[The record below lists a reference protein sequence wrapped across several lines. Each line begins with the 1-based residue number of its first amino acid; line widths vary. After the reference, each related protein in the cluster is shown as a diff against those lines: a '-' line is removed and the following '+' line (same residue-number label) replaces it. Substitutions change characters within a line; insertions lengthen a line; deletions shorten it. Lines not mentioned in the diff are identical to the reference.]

1 MDGARRTDPFGPW
14 GAGTAQTGREERRR
28 RRSGHGTT
36 ARRHTS
42 RHPPA
47 RPLHPPAPALEA
59 LTAREREVLVLVAR
73 GLSNTDICEYLHL
86 SSGTVKTHM
95 GRLLSKLGARDRAQL
110 VISAYES
117 GLVHAARPSAPKPG
131 HR

>member
-1 MDGARRTDPFGPW
+1 MGCGHGSNWPGGAPQTSIRT
-14 GAGTAQTGREERRR
+14 
-28 RRSGHGTT
+28 HGTT

-47 RPLHPPAPALEA
+47 RPLHRPGPALEA

>member
-1 MDGARRTDPFGPW
+1 MRARLKL
-14 GAGTAQTGREERRR
+14 
-28 RRSGHGTT
+28 S
-36 ARRHTS
+36 
-42 RHPPA
+42 
-47 RPLHPPAPALEA
+47 
-59 LTAREREVLVLVAR
+59 AR
-73 GLSNTDICEYLHL
+73 GAADTDICEYLHL

-117 GLVHAARPSAPKPG
+117 GLVQAARPSAPKPG